1 MTGVLVDSSVWIEY
15 FRGHNVKESF
25 ENLLDNSQIYVN
37 DLILS
42 ELIPYLIVRKENKV
56 IDLLRRIN
64 KFEMHINW
72 QEIISFQVKNIK
84 NGINKIGIP
93 DLLIM
98 QNALQNDLS
107 LFTLDVHFRHL
118 QNIHGFK
125 LY

>member
-25 ENLLDNSQIYVN
+25 ENLLDSNQICVN

-42 ELIPYLIVRKENKV
+42 ELIPFLVIKRENKV
-56 IDLLRRIN
+56 IELIKGVKKYEIEID
-64 KFEMHINW
+64 W

-84 NGINKIGIP
+84 NGLNKIGIP
-93 DLLIM
+93 DLIIM
-98 QNALQNDLS
+98 QNAMQNDLRLFS
-107 LFTLDVHFRHL
+107 LDLHFRSL
-118 QNIHGFK
+118 QKIHGFE